1 MKPKK
6 PAKLAKGR
14 IVYAAR
20 FIPLPLGRGIPLDG
34 QLTVIKDDGE
44 RLQVSIDR
52 WPGESCWVDRDALRI
67 PA

>member
-14 IVYAAR
+14 IVYADR
-20 FIPLPLGRGIPLDG
+20 FIPLPFGGIPLDG
-34 QLTVIKDDGE
+34 QLTVIRDDGE

-52 WPGESCWVDRDALRI
+52 HPGQTCWVDRDALRI
-67 PA
+67 PV